1 MRDKEKSTCFEN
13 LSLKFEDI
21 NFTDSKNNL
30 LVINL
35 RNIDKIRINNL
46 IKNCN
51 FQIILSESLPQ
62 ILDFLKKYR
71 EIKIEIVKIILLK
84 NEEFEVKEYIFLIKK

>member
-1 MRDKEKSTCFEN
+1 M
-13 LSLKFEDI
+13 
-21 NFTDSKNNL
+21 
-30 LVINL
+30 INL